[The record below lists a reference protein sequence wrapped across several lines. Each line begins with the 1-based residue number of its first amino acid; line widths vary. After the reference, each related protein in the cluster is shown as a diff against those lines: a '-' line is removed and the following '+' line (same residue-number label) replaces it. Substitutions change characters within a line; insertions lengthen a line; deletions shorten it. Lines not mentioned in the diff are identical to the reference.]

1 MAKYPEFGRLLRQ
14 ARIEKDLRQ
23 QDVALEIDVNTEY
36 YARIERGKALGAV
49 DTFAVLRAFLGFDAN
64 PLIAALGSR
73 SKPVPRRRRAPIQR
87 AAPVLGS
94 HSGFGQLLKLAR
106 MERDLTQTGVAT
118 AIGRTPHHYT
128 LIEVGQKLPSMKT
141 FAKLQHCLGFDAN
154 AFLDALISVPK
165 PFAALGQLLAHA
177 RKGKGKTIA
186 EVAVAM
192 GCTAEHYWRLEAGA
206 ELPTIMMF
214 VRLHRVLGFGAGKA
228 VKSIPT
234 DPDVDPGELW
244 TPHYEF
250 GRLLKLARVE
260 RDMLLSDV
268 VKSTGSAARYYAR
281 LEAGICLPSIEHLA
295 KLHDCLG
302 FDANQLLRV
311 LIHAAKPFTEFGL
324 LLIHAR
330 EDLEMKPKKV
340 AETVGCDVDHYE
352 RIESGIELPT
362 TMMLARLHEVLG
374 FDVDA
379 ALRTIA
385 VESGDER

>member
-1 MAKYPEFGRLLRQ
+1 MAKYPEFGSLLRQ

-23 QDVALEIDVNTEY
+23 EDVAKGINISAEY
-36 YARIERGKALGAV
+36 YARIDRGNVLGAV
-49 DTFAVLRAFLGFDAN
+49 DTFAALRVFLGFDAN
-64 PLIAALGSR
+64 PLLVSLGCR
-73 SKPVPRRRRAPIQR
+73 SKPVAARRRASIPR
-87 AAPVLGS
+87 AVTVRGPYAA
-94 HSGFGQLLKLAR
+94 FGKLIRQAR
-106 MERDLTQTGVAT
+106 LDRDLTQTGVAT
-118 AIGRTPHHYT
+118 AIGRTTHHYNY
-128 LIEVGQKLPSMKT
+128 IELGQRLPSMKT
-141 FAKLQHCLGFDAN
+141 FALLQHCLGFDAN
-154 AFLDALISVPK
+154 ELLDTLISVPK
-165 PFAALGQLLAHA
+165 PFGALGQLLART
-177 RKGKGKTIA
+177 RKSKGKTITEMA
-186 EVAVAM
+186 EALDC
-192 GCTAEHYWRLEAGA
+192 GTEHYWRLEAGA
-206 ELPTIMMF
+206 ELPTIMMLA
-214 VRLHRVLGFGAGKA
+214 RLHHMLGFDAGKA

-234 DPDVDPGELW
+234 DPDIDPGEIW

-250 GRLLKLARVE
+250 GKLLKLARVE
-260 RDMLLSDV
+260 RDMLISDV
-268 VKSTGSAARYYAR
+268 VESTGSAARYYAR
-281 LEAGICLPSIEHLA
+281 LEAGICLPSIENLA

-311 LIHAAKPFTEFGL
+311 LVHAAKPFTEFGL

-330 EDLEMKPKKV
+330 EDLGMKPKKV